1 MTKLETMFHQ
11 IVDANAVG
19 KAIQILQD
27 EVRSKRKTV
36 EKAAPFVTIS
46 REFGCEGT
54 ELAIHLTDVLNEK
67 LEAGDDRKW
76 AYYDKNLLD
85 KIAEDHNL
93 KKDII
98 EAAENRSRGL
108 VEQYLSKVLSNKPDD
123 YDVFQYLVSTMTTL
137 ANRGHVILVGRGSSV
152 VTQGLEGGVHLR
164 LYSGDAF
171 KVHRMKALHKGLPED
186 RDEIISLIHREG
198 KRRDSFVE
206 EHLAA
211 SPKESK
217 FYHLMINNDRFSVPE
232 MAEMVICLLQSRKL
246 LSN

>member
-1 MTKLETMFHQ
+1 MAKLETMFHQ

-27 EVRSKRKTV
+27 EVRSKRKKV

-54 ELAIHLTDVLNEK
+54 ELAIHLASILNEK
-67 LEAGDDRKW
+67 LGSGDDRKW

-93 KKDII
+93 KREII
-98 EAAENRSRGL
+98 EAAEARSRGL

-123 YDVFQYLVSTMTTL
+123 YDVFQYAVSAMTTL
-137 ANRGHVILVGRGSSV
+137 ASRGHVILVGRGGGI

-171 KVHRMKALHKGLPED
+171 KVHRLKALNEGLPDD
-186 RDEIISLIHREG
+186 RDEIISLIHREDR
-198 KRRDSFVE
+198 KRDSFVE
-206 EHLAA
+206 TYLAA

-232 MAEMVICLLQSRKL
+232 MAEMVVCLLQSRNL
-246 LSN
+246 L